1 MSDQFTEQLSPYLD
15 GELDDPR
22 RARLEAH
29 LAGCADCAAVL
40 ADLRAI
46 VAAAPAYPGREPEAD
61 LWPGIEERLGSEGR
75 RGGKAD
81 RAEVMPFLPS
91 AVPPVRRFSLPQL
104 LAASI
109 AMAALS
115 GGSVWL
121 ALRGRSVPTGAQRVA
136 VAPSVDTAIGL
147 PADSAPVRRS
157 AGPPDRPSVLPSFRP
172 SVRSASLAGLDDA
185 GYDRA
190 VRDLERVLDAGRS
203 RLDSTTVAT
212 IEGSLAKIDAAIAEA
227 RAAIQRD
234 PANAYLRRQI
244 ASNMR
249 RKVDLLRV
257 AANAIAAR
265 T

>member
-15 GELDDPR
+15 GELDDLR

-29 LAGCADCAAVL
+29 LAGCAECAAVL

-46 VAAAPAYPGREPEAD
+46 VAAAPEYPGREPEAD
-61 LWPGIEERLGSEGR
+61 LWPEIEARLETERRKDGKTEGDDVLTFR
-75 RGGKAD
+75 
-81 RAEVMPFLPS
+81 PS
-91 AVPPVRRFSLPQL
+91 VRPSVRRFSLLQL

-109 AMAALS
+109 AMAALGS
-115 GGSVWL
+115 GSVWL
-121 ALRGRSVPTGAQRVA
+121 ALRGRSAPTGAQRIA
-136 VAPSVDTAIGL
+136 VAPGVDTATGRS
-147 PADSAPVRRS
+147 ADTAPVRPS
-157 AGPPDRPSVLPSFRP
+157 AGAPVRPSVLPSLRP
-172 SVRSASLAGLDDA
+172 SVFLADA

-190 VRDLERVLDAGRS
+190 VRDLERVLNNGRG

-212 IEGSLAKIDAAIAEA
+212 IEQSLHKIDVAIAEA

>member
-1 MSDQFTEQLSPYLD
+1 MSDHFTEQLSPYLD
-15 GELDDPR
+15 GELDDLH

-46 VAAAPAYPGREPEAD
+46 VAAAPQYPGREPARD
-61 LWPGIEERLGSEGR
+61 LWAQIEARLETEGR
-75 RGGKAD
+75 NDGKTEGD
-81 RAEVMPFLPS
+81 DTLSFRPS
-91 AVPPVRRFSLPQL
+91 VRPSVRRFSLPQL

-109 AMAALS
+109 AMAVLS

-121 ALRGRSVPTGAQRVA
+121 ALRGRSAPSGAQRIA
-136 VAPSVDTAIGL
+136 VAPSVDTATGR
-147 PADSAPVRRS
+147 PADSASFRQS
-157 AGPPDRPSVLPSFRP
+157 AGPPDRLAAGPSSRP
-172 SVRSASLAGLDDA
+172 SVRPVGTADLGEA

-190 VRDLERVLDAGRS
+190 VRDLERVLEGGRS

-212 IEGSLAKIDAAIAEA
+212 IEQSLHKIDVAIAEA
-227 RAAIQRD
+227 RTAIQRD
-234 PANAYLRRQI
+234 PANEYLRRQI
-244 ASNMR
+244 AANMR

>member
-1 MSDQFTEQLSPYLD
+1 MSDHFTEQLSPYLD
-15 GELDDPR
+15 GELDDLR

-29 LAGCADCAAVL
+29 LAGCADCTAVL

-46 VAAAPAYPGREPEAD
+46 VAAAPQYPGREPARD
-61 LWPGIEERLGSEGR
+61 LWAQIEAGLETEGR
-75 RGGKAD
+75 KDGKTEGD
-81 RAEVMPFLPS
+81 DILSFRPS
-91 AVPPVRRFSLPQL
+91 VRPSVRRFSLPQL

-109 AMAALS
+109 AMAVVGA
-115 GGSVWL
+115 GGAWL
-121 ALRGRSVPTGAQRVA
+121 ALRGGVASSPAPTAAVVVPSLPPQAAPSADTVTARPSALPPSRLSARSV
-136 VAPSVDTAIGL
+136 SVTDL
-147 PADSAPVRRS
+147 S
-157 AGPPDRPSVLPSFRP
+157 
-172 SVRSASLAGLDDA
+172 DA

-190 VRDLERVLDAGRS
+190 VRDLERVLEGGRS

-212 IEGSLAKIDAAIAEA
+212 IEQSLHKIDAAIAEA

-234 PANAYLRRQI
+234 PANEYLRRQI
-244 ASNMR
+244 AANMR